1 MDDYTDI
8 EKSMEN
14 YYRQLIA
21 DDIDNSLYRRNSPES
36 ISDEQIYW
44 FNNGMRM
51 AAMIARYARSDIDDI
66 DF

>member
-1 MDDYTDI
+1 MDDDYLDI

-21 DDIDNSLYRRNSPES
+21 DDIESSLYRRYSEES
-36 ISDEQIYW
+36 VSDQQAYW

-51 AAMIARYARSDIDDI
+51 AAMIARYSK
-66 DF
+66 FE

>member
-51 AAMIARYARSDIDDI
+51 AAMIARYG
-66 DF
+66 DFE

>member
-51 AAMIARYARSDIDDI
+51 AAMIARYSK
-66 DF
+66 FE

>member
-1 MDDYTDI
+1 MEDI
-8 EKSMEN
+8 EDSIEQ

-21 DDIDNSLYRRNSPES
+21 DDIDNSLYRRQSPES

-51 AAMIARYARSDIDDI
+51 AAMIARYSKSE
-66 DF
+66 

>member
-1 MDDYTDI
+1 MDDDYTDI

-51 AAMIARYARSDIDDI
+51 AAMIARYG
-66 DF
+66 DFE

>member
-14 YYRQLIA
+14 YDRQLIA

-51 AAMIARYARSDIDDI
+51 AAMIARYG
-66 DF
+66 DFE

>member
-1 MDDYTDI
+1 MEDYTDI

-21 DDIDNSLYRRNSPES
+21 DDIDDSLYRRHSEES

-51 AAMIARYARSDIDDI
+51 AAMIARYGNSE
-66 DF
+66 

>member
-21 DDIDNSLYRRNSPES
+21 DDIEDSLYRRHSEES
-36 ISDEQIYW
+36 VSDQESYW

-51 AAMIARYARSDIDDI
+51 AAMIARYARND
-66 DF
+66 

>member
-44 FNNGMRM
+44 LNNGLRM
-51 AAMIARYARSDIDDI
+51 AAMIARYG
-66 DF
+66 DFD

>member
-21 DDIDNSLYRRNSPES
+21 DDIDDSLYRRQSPES
-36 ISDEQIYW
+36 ISDEQTYW

-51 AAMIARYARSDIDDI
+51 AAMIARYGN
-66 DF
+66 FE

>member
-1 MDDYTDI
+1 MDDYLDI
-8 EKSMEN
+8 EDSMEK

-21 DDIDNSLYRRNSPES
+21 DDIEDSLYRRHSEES
-36 ISDEQIYW
+36 VSDQECYW

>member
-21 DDIDNSLYRRNSPES
+21 DDIESSLYRRHSPES

-51 AAMIARYARSDIDDI
+51 AAMIARYAQDYES
-66 DF
+66 